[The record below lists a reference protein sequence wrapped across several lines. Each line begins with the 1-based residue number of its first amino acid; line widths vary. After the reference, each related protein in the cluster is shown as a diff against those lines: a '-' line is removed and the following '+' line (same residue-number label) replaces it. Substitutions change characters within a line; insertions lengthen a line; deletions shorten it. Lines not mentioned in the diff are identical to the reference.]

1 MSADPLGLTEDV
13 AAATARLLD
22 TVHRLDD
29 AAVSGPSRLP
39 GWTRGHVLT
48 HLARNADGCVNL
60 LTWARTGAETPQYA
74 SLAQRAADIDAGAGR
89 SSAAQAADVEQSAG
103 RLTEAIA
110 AMPPAAWTTIVRW
123 TNGTE
128 APAARVIWSRLR
140 EVELHHVDLG
150 TGYGPADWPEPF
162 TLHMITSLAKD
173 FAGREDGPR
182 ALLRAPEVGHD
193 VPLGAD
199 SPTITGPARS
209 VVAWLTGR
217 STGADLVVEPAGPL
231 PAVPPLG

>member
-1 MSADPLGLTEDV
+1 VSADPLGLAEDL
-13 AAATARLLD
+13 AAATARLIE
-22 TVHRLDD
+22 TVRRLDD
-29 AAVSGPSRLP
+29 AAVGGPSLLP
-39 GWTRGHVLT
+39 GWTRGHVLA

-60 LTWARTGAETPQYA
+60 LTWARTGVETPQYV

-89 SSAAQAADVEQSAG
+89 SSAAQAADIEKTAV

-110 AMPPAAWTTIVRW
+110 AMPPEAWTATVRW
-123 TNGTE
+123 TSGVE
-128 APAARVIWSRLR
+128 APAARVVWSRLR

-150 TGYGPADWPEPF
+150 AGYKPADWPEPF
-162 TLHMITSLAKD
+162 SLHMITSLAKD

-182 ALLRAPEVGHD
+182 ALLRSPEVGHD

-199 SPTITGPARS
+199 SPVITGPAHS

-231 PAVPPLG
+231 PTVPSLG